1 MHKDFVKFDKEQ
13 LFEKLDKLTI
23 EKSGSQ
29 VITKF
34 DNRVIKTVEVSKIYE
49 IFDIVKYM
57 KDKIDLISENFE
69 INSAKLVIKGGKQQL
84 VLLSDSVEIAGSNYH
99 KTFFIVNSSDK
110 SRRLN
115 LDMGLSRDDSNN
127 YFIINTGKNLSLNRK
142 HLKGVTKLAE
152 DASKNISGESFDE
165 QINAIKSLVGGKI
178 LLSKVREIII
188 DDDTKKINHRK
199 FDAFKNMLIYS
210 STDKLGKPTS
220 EMLKTLRTHSEDLK
234 LDKSNDFTIDAYK
247 VFQCYMQVFNKQD
260 SHVIKKES
268 DRIMKITQHVL
279 REEKIKELLG

>member
-1 MHKDFVKFDKEQ
+1 MHKDFIKFDKEQ

-165 QINAIKSLVGGKI
+165 QVNAIKSLVGGKI

-210 STDKLGKPTS
+210 NTDKLGKPTS

-247 VFQCYMQVFNKQD
+247 VFQCYMQVFNRQD
-260 SHVIKKES
+260 SHVVKKES